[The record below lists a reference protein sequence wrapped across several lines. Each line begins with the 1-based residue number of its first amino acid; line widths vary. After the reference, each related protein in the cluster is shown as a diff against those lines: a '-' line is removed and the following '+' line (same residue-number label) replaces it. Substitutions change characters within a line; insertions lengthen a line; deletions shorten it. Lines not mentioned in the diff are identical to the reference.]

1 MEINLIPRLIKGRVI
16 EVNDM
21 GVKVEFLGRMGVLQV
36 PLRMVVTDKP
46 IEVNDEVE
54 IYMSYVQVISK
65 SDSC

>member
-54 IYMSYVQVISK
+54 IYMSYVQVITK
-65 SDSC
+65 SDSR

>member
-65 SDSC
+65 SDSR